1 MKNIQVYLIN
11 LDADRDRLEFM
22 DNQFKEL
29 GIAYERFPAI
39 RGKDLP
45 HWLAPY
51 FTGSDLSRGEI
62 GCYAS
67 HLSVMRQVELSGK
80 PGLVF
85 EDDERIKP
93 EFPGLLEEILSLD
106 LPFDILRIS
115 SIRKKRIILTQA
127 ELSGDYR
134 IVRYLR
140 IPMNMG
146 AYLITPAGARRFIEW
161 KTQRTAPIDF
171 DMARVWEHKIRTLG
185 VWPEPVLHNVLASSS
200 IDTAEKR
207 HERWKPGKVTQISDS
222 AKRLVHALVARPLAR

>member
-1 MKNIQVYLIN
+1 MKNIPVYLIN
-11 LDADRDRLEFM
+11 LDTDKDRLEFM
-22 DNQFKEL
+22 DSQFKEL

-39 RGKDLP
+39 RGKALP

-93 EFPGLLEEILSLD
+93 EFPDLLEEILSLA

-140 IPMNMG
+140 IPMNTG

-171 DMARVWEHKIRTLG
+171 DLARVWEHKVKTLG
-185 VWPEPVLHNVLASSS
+185 IWPEPVLHNVLASSS
-200 IDTAEKR
+200 INAIQPR
-207 HERWKPGKVTQISDS
+207 HELWKGGKLTQIKDS
-222 AKRLVHALVARPLAR
+222 ARRLAYAVTA

>member
-1 MKNIQVYLIN
+1 MKNIPVYLIN

-22 DNQFKEL
+22 DSQFKEL

-45 HWLAPY
+45 HWLSPY

-80 PGLVF
+80 PGLIF

-127 ELSGDYR
+127 DLSAGYKV
-134 IVRYLR
+134 VRYLR
-140 IPMNMG
+140 IPMNTG
-146 AYLITPAGARRFIEW
+146 AYLITPEGANRFIEW
-161 KTQRTAPIDF
+161 KKRRTAPVDF
-171 DMARVWEHKIRTLG
+171 DLARVWEHKVRTLG
-185 VWPEPVLHNVLASSS
+185 VWPEPVLHNVQASSS
-200 IDTAEKR
+200 IDTIQPR
-207 HERWKPGKVTQISDS
+207 HELWKGGRIRKLVDS
-222 AKRLVHALVARPLAR
+222 INRLSYAMTTLKP